1 MLPLLVIAASLRFAW
16 PTGAEGQDVEVSLS
30 GSRRSTAIDSGVA
43 HAVPTSTSRARAI
56 EPPAGADLLP
66 AAIERLRSYRS
77 LRATLRQQ
85 ISLFGHTL
93 VGSGEY
99 YQMTQGRDLLLRMD
113 LKIQLEDRASVFQQ
127 ISDGRFL
134 WRYSHRPSIDELG
147 SFQREMSRVD
157 LDVVKSAMPL
167 RPSAPSIDLAFGGLP
182 HLLAQLNQNFQ
193 FDSALSGTLHGVPVW
208 MSSGG
213 WQPDALA
220 RLAPE
225 QAADEPP
232 QERVLLGLAEQIPH
246 SVTIHFGKD
255 DLFPYRVE
263 FWRIT
268 SDKPSNGIVVSANS
282 RRTVVLELFEV
293 QFNIPI
299 DVSKFERS
307 SFELPVVDA
316 TSAYLRD
323 HGLTLGSP

>member
-1 MLPLLVIAASLRFAW
+1 M
-16 PTGAEGQDVEVSLS
+16 Q
-30 GSRRSTAIDSGVA
+30 
-43 HAVPTSTSRARAI
+43 AVPESGASASTDRGVTRRLP
-56 EPPAGADLLP
+56 PPAPSTTSGAPTQGGELLH
-66 AAIERLRSYRS
+66 ASIERLRRYRS

-134 WRYSHRPSIDELG
+134 WRFSHRPSIDELG
-147 SFQREMSRVD
+147 SFQKQMSRID

-167 RPSAPSIDLAFGGLP
+167 RSSTPSIDLAFGGLP
-182 HLLAQLNQNFQ
+182 HLLAQLDQNFQ
-193 FDSALSGTLHGVPVW
+193 LEQVLSGTLHGVPVW

-213 WQPDALA
+213 WRPAALA
-220 RLAPE
+220 RIAPD
-225 QAADEPP
+225 QSADEPP
-232 QERVLLGLAEQIPH
+232 NERVLIGLAEQIPH
-246 SVTIHFGKD
+246 TVTVHFGKD

-268 SDKPSNGIVVSANS
+268 SSRPSNAIVVSANS

-307 SFELPVVDA
+307 SYDLPVVDA
-316 TSAYLRD
+316 TSAYLRE
-323 HGLTLGSP
+323 HGLTLGDVPPQ